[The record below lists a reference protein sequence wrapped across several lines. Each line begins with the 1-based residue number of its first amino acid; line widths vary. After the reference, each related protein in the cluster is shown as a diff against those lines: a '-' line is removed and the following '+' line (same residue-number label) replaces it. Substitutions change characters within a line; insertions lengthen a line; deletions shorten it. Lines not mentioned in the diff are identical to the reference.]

1 MKKNT
6 MKAAA
11 LAAAAGCLLQ
21 FGCLNLGGLF
31 NPQRLLQ
38 GAAMYALQEYVLD
51 NDAVYDLFEDG
62 GVVAA
67 E

>member
-21 FGCLNLGGLF
+21 FGCLNLGSWWGKALYD
-31 NPQRLLQ
+31 
-38 GAAMYALQEYVLD
+38 GALHTAWDFVLD
-51 NDAVYDLFEDG
+51 NDGVYDLWEDG
-62 GVVAA
+62 AVV